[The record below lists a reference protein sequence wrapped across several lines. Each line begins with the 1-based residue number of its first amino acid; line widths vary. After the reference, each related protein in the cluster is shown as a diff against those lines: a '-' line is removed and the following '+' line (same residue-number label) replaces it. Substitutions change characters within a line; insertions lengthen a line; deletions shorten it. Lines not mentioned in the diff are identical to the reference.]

1 MNIMDSRAKNLF
13 KIHIAVLLFGLTGLF
28 GKFLDIPAHHIV
40 LGRVFFASVSM
51 GLYFYLRRI
60 SVKLNSRKDYIVIL
74 MLGALL
80 AFHWT
85 AFYRSV
91 QVSTVAIA
99 LLTFSAYPIF
109 VTFFEPI
116 IFKEKLKKTDILLAI
131 VMFIGVMF
139 IVPDFDLSN
148 NLTIGTIWGMVG
160 CLTFAVMALLN
171 RQLASKYAGSV
182 IAFYEQGIAT
192 IVLLPTLIISRPE
205 MTLTDWWLVILLGVV
220 FTGLAHSL
228 FIGGMKVIRAQTA
241 GIIASLESVYGIIFA
256 AIILHEIPS
265 ARELI
270 GGAIILGTAFLST
283 MKSSKELTA
292 SK

>member
-1 MNIMDSRAKNLF
+1 M
-13 KIHIAVLLFGLTGLF
+13 
-28 GKFLDIPAHHIV
+28 
-40 LGRVFFASVSM
+40 
-51 GLYFYLRRI
+51 
-60 SVKLNSRKDYIVIL
+60 
-74 MLGALL
+74 
-80 AFHWT
+80 
-85 AFYRSV
+85 
-91 QVSTVAIA
+91 
-99 LLTFSAYPIF
+99 
-109 VTFFEPI
+109 
-116 IFKEKLKKTDILLAI
+116 
-131 VMFIGVMF
+131 
-139 IVPDFDLSN
+139 
-148 NLTIGTIWGMVG
+148 
-160 CLTFAVMALLN
+160 TFAVMALLN

>member
-1 MNIMDSRAKNLF
+1 MDSRAKNLF

-51 GLYFYLRRI
+51 GLYFFLRRI